1 MKALIHKLY
10 RLIFFRDAVDPQPI
24 NEIIPSALGIHIM
37 DTQHRI
43 VMSIA
48 TNTAILDMI
57 LAWLKGSNSERKVSI
72 GILTDLLLYTKEL
85 GVEGQELIV
94 KSMDWSGNDG

>member
-1 MKALIHKLY
+1 
-10 RLIFFRDAVDPQPI
+10 
-24 NEIIPSALGIHIM
+24 M

-48 TNTAILDMI
+48 THTAILDMT

-94 KSMDWSGNDG
+94 KSMDWSGIDG

>member
-43 VMSIA
+43 VMSVA
-48 TNTAILDMI
+48 TNTDILAMI

>member
-43 VMSIA
+43 VMSVA
-48 TNTAILDMI
+48 THIAILDMI

>member
-1 MKALIHKLY
+1 M
-10 RLIFFRDAVDPQPI
+10 
-24 NEIIPSALGIHIM
+24 
-37 DTQHRI
+37 
-43 VMSIA
+43 
-48 TNTAILDMI
+48 
-57 LAWLKGSNSERKVSI
+57 SI

>member
-37 DTQHRI
+37 DAQHRI
-43 VMSIA
+43 VMSVA
-48 TNTAILDMI
+48 TNTAFLAMI

-72 GILTDLLLYTKEL
+72 GI
-85 GVEGQELIV
+85 I
-94 KSMDWSGNDG
+94 M